1 MASYVFGPES
11 SGLNMAVAASRRWAK
26 EGYTQGAFYDAWSA
40 FAAIEY
46 ELNDK
51 NAVFLTAI
59 AATNRRGRAA
69 PLTQEVAEILSPRYN
84 PYWGFQ
90 ENSIRNSRER
100 RIYEP
105 IIQAGFRH
113 ESQKLS
119 LRLGISYQ
127 AGSQG
132 NSRLGY
138 YNAPNPDPV
147 YYRYLPSYSV
157 NNPSGANFTNAA
169 LAREA
174 LILKPQLNWSRLY
187 RANSQNSEVG
197 KAAYLLYDDRANRQQ
212 LTIQALGN
220 LDFGQLKLDMGLG
233 FRQLRTD
240 HYGLITD
247 LLGAEYHD
255 DIDPFSSTRNDLE
268 GLLQKKVGDA
278 FGYKYQTTAD
288 LLNPFLQMAYTG
300 ASYKVSAAVEYK
312 TAAYQRVGIFANGR
326 YPQNSKGTGEPIRFG
341 TVNFK
346 GGIRYHLG
354 GRHWWDLNA
363 LYGRRPPLLKHAF
376 VNPRENHL
384 IVPGLKTEKVSA
396 VDFNY
401 DLRLPDLTAR
411 LGGFYSRMMDI
422 TDIRFFYTDSGLG
435 SEFVQEVVRDLDLLN
450 MGLELGLEWNLTS
463 SLSANLVASV
473 GKFRY
478 ASDPLI
484 SINFDT
490 AGPEEDLI
498 NTEGYTDLGPSMVK
512 GLHMST
518 GPQHAFSVG
527 LEYRDPDY
535 WRLGISANYLN
546 ERYIQPSFLTR
557 TGSFRLNPDTGQAF
571 PGATKS
577 SVAKLLIQESLP
589 PLYLLNMTAG
599 KSWLSRGAYIGL
611 FASINNLFDTSFVTG
626 GFEQSRN
633 GNYGQWIRDH
643 QSGLPS
649 FGPKYWYG
657 QGRTFFLNL
666 SISF

>member
-1 MASYVFGPES
+1 
-11 SGLNMAVAASRRWAK
+11 
-26 EGYTQGAFYDAWSA
+26 
-40 FAAIEY
+40 
-46 ELNDK
+46 
-51 NAVFLTAI
+51 
-59 AATNRRGRAA
+59 
-69 PLTQEVAEILSPRYN
+69 
-84 PYWGFQ
+84 
-90 ENSIRNSRER
+90 
-100 RIYEP
+100 
-105 IIQAGFRH
+105 
-113 ESQKLS
+113 
-119 LRLGISYQ
+119 
-127 AGSQG
+127 
-132 NSRLGY
+132 
-138 YNAPNPDPV
+138 
-147 YYRYLPSYSV
+147 
-157 NNPSGANFTNAA
+157 
-169 LAREA
+169 
-174 LILKPQLNWSRLY
+174 
-187 RANSQNSEVG
+187 
-197 KAAYLLYDDRANRQQ
+197 
-212 LTIQALGN
+212 
-220 LDFGQLKLDMGLG
+220 
-233 FRQLRTD
+233 
-240 HYGLITD
+240 
-247 LLGAEYHD
+247 
-255 DIDPFSSTRNDLE
+255 
-268 GLLQKKVGDA
+268 
-278 FGYKYQTTAD
+278 
-288 LLNPFLQMAYTG
+288 
-300 ASYKVSAAVEYK
+300 
-312 TAAYQRVGIFANGR
+312 
-326 YPQNSKGTGEPIRFG
+326 
-341 TVNFK
+341 
-346 GGIRYHLG
+346 
-354 GRHWWDLNA
+354 
-363 LYGRRPPLLKHAF
+363 
-376 VNPRENHL
+376 
-384 IVPGLKTEKVSA
+384 
-396 VDFNY
+396 
-401 DLRLPDLTAR
+401 
-411 LGGFYSRMMDI
+411 
-422 TDIRFFYTDSGLG
+422 
-435 SEFVQEVVRDLDLLN
+435 